1 MAVTKLVLV
10 RHGESEWNKE
20 NRFTG
25 WTDVELSDK
34 GREEATE
41 AGQLLKK
48 EGFVFDYAYTSVLKR
63 AIHTLWNIL
72 DQIDQQWLPV
82 EKNWR
87 LNERH
92 YGALQGLD
100 KAETAAKYGDDQVK
114 LWRRGFEITPP
125 ELTKDDSRY
134 PGHDPR
140 YANLQPSEL
149 PVTESLATTIERVV
163 PYWEEVIKPRVQKG
177 EKVIIAAHGN
187 SLRALVKHLDKMS
200 EDEILELNIPTAVP
214 LVYEFDEN
222 MKPIKHYYLGDQA
235 EIAAKAAAVAN
246 QGKAK

>member
-235 EIAAKAAAVAN
+235 EIAAKADAVAN

>member
-25 WTDVELSDK
+25 WTDVELSEK
-34 GREEATE
+34 GRAEAQE

-48 EGFVFDYAYTSVLKR
+48 EGFSFDFAYTSVLKR

-72 DQIDQQWLPV
+72 DQVNQQWLPV
-82 EKNWR
+82 EKSWK

-100 KAETAAKYGDDQVK
+100 KAETAAKYGDEQVK
-114 LWRRGFEITPP
+114 LWRRGFAITPP
-125 ELTKDDSRY
+125 ALEKSDERF

-140 YANLQPSEL
+140 YAKLAESEL
-149 PVTESLATTIERVV
+149 PATESLAITIDRVV
-163 PYWEEVIKPRVQKG
+163 PYWTDVIKPRVASG

-187 SLRALVKHLDKMS
+187 SLRALVKYLDNMS

-222 MKPIKHYYLGDQA
+222 MKPLRRYYLGDQDA
-235 EIAAKAAAVAN
+235 IAAKAAAVAK